1 MKVEITPE
9 INDLCYK
16 IRGICMK
23 AHTGL
28 GPGFPEEYY
37 QKALEY
43 EFTKNNIVFEPQKA
57 VSVFYEEVIVGVNYL
72 DFLIEE
78 KLILEIKSV
87 HNLDDVHK
95 FQVLKY
101 LASTDLDVALLIN
114 FGRSSLQYER
124 ILPTNK
130 ILEFRQTKNQSNS
143 NNSHNS
149 Q

>member
-23 AHTGL
+23 VHSGL

-43 EFTKNNIVFEPQKA
+43 EFSRQNIAFEPQK
-57 VSVFYEEVIVGVNYL
+57 VFTVFYEEVQVGLNYL
-72 DFLIEE
+72 DFLIEG
-78 KLILEIKSV
+78 KIILEIKSV
-87 HNLDDVHK
+87 RNLDDIHK

-114 FGRSSLQYER
+114 FGQSSLQ
-124 ILPTNK
+124 
-130 ILEFRQTKNQSNS
+130 
-143 NNSHNS
+143 
-149 Q
+149 